1 MADKPMSNV
10 GFRMMSASINRR
22 NRKNPPAEMLK
33 EAGIKPGFRV
43 LDYGCGPGGHSIAAA
58 ELVGEQ
64 GKIYALDIHSLATEM
79 VKKTATRNGL
89 DNIETIQSDCDTS
102 LRAESLDMVLL
113 YDVFHNLSNPDDVL
127 SELNRVLK
135 PDGILSFS
143 DHHMQ
148 EDEILTQIE
157 GSGLFKLYGRSE
169 KTYSFVRLNKGG
181 RNGRKGTNSK
191 AP

>member
-1 MADKPMSNV
+1 MADKPMPNIAFKV
-10 GFRMMSASINRR
+10 MSWLLNLRNRR
-22 NRKNPPAEMLK
+22 HPPK
-33 EAGIKPGFRV
+33 EILQETGIKPGFRV

-64 GKIYALDIHSLATEM
+64 GKIYALDIHPLA
-79 VKKTATRNGL
+79 VKKIQKLASDKGL
-89 DNIETIQSDCDTS
+89 ANTETICSDCATGLKS
-102 LRAESLDMVLL
+102 GSLDMVLL

-143 DHHMQ
+143 NHHMQ
-148 EDEILTQIE
+148 KDEIISRVE
-157 GSGLFKLYGRSE
+157 AGGLFKLYGRSE

-181 RNGRKGTNSK
+181 RNGRT
-191 AP
+191 

>member
-64 GKIYALDIHSLATEM
+64 GKIYALDIHPLA
-79 VKKTATRNGL
+79 VKKIQKLASDKGL
-89 DNIETIQSDCDTS
+89 ANTETICSDCATGLES
-102 LRAESLDMVLL
+102 ESLDMILL

-157 GSGLFKLYGRSE
+157 GSGLFKLSGRSE

-181 RNGRKGTNSK
+181 RNGRKRTNSK

>member
-64 GKIYALDIHSLATEM
+64 GKIYALDIHPLA
-79 VKKTATRNGL
+79 VKKIQKLASDKGL
-89 DNIETIQSDCDTS
+89 ANTETICSDCATGLES
-102 LRAESLDMVLL
+102 ESLDMILL

-135 PDGILSFS
+135 PDGILSF
-143 DHHMQ
+143 
-148 EDEILTQIE
+148 
-157 GSGLFKLYGRSE
+157 
-169 KTYSFVRLNKGG
+169 
-181 RNGRKGTNSK
+181 
-191 AP
+191 

>member
-1 MADKPMSNV
+1 
-10 GFRMMSASINRR
+10 MMSASINRR

-33 EAGIKPGFRV
+33 ETGIKPGFRV

-58 ELVGEQ
+58 RMVGKN

-79 VKKTATRNGL
+79 VKKTAARNGL
-89 DNIETIQSDCDTS
+89 DNVETICSDCATGLES
-102 LRAESLDMVLL
+102 KSLDMILL

-135 PDGILSFS
+135 PDGIFSFS

-157 GSGLFKLYGRSE
+157 GSGLFKLSGRGK

-181 RNGRKGTNSK
+181 NHGRKRTNT
-191 AP
+191 